1 MKRKD
6 EILYTGRL
14 LLFGVIPLWK
24 IKNTKRE
31 WEQLITLEHKRKR
44 LIEVV
49 FIDDKEEEHYG

>member
-24 IKNTKRE
+24 IKHTKRE
-31 WEQLITLEHKRKR
+31 WEQLITLEHKRNR

>member
-14 LLFGVIPLWK
+14 LLFVVIPLWK
-24 IKNTKRE
+24 IKHTKRE
-31 WEQLITLEHKRKR
+31 WEQLIILEHKRNR

>member
-6 EILYTGRL
+6 EILDTGRL
-14 LLFGVIPLWK
+14 LLFGMIPLWK
-24 IKNTKRE
+24 IKHTKRV
-31 WEQLITLEHKRKR
+31 WEQLITLEHKRNR

>member
-6 EILYTGRL
+6 EIL
-14 LLFGVIPLWK
+14 LWK
-24 IKNTKRE
+24 IKHTKRE
-31 WEQLITLEHKRKR
+31 WEQLITLEHKRNR

>member
-24 IKNTKRE
+24 IKHTKRE
-31 WEQLITLEHKRKR
+31 GEQLITLEHKRNR